1 MSEPALRFD
10 VSGMN
15 CAGCARRV
23 EETLRRQPG
32 VTDAAVNF
40 ATAEARLAAGPD
52 FDVEALRAAIDAA
65 GYTLT
70 PITEGSSVRRD
81 REQSETRALRRRAGG
96 AALCSAPVF
105 VLAMFG
111 VEGVASRLVQAALT
125 AVVVFGFGA
134 SFHRGALL
142 QARQRA
148 ADMDT
153 LISLGTLAAFGV
165 SAWALLRGGPL
176 YFETA
181 AVIVTL
187 ILFGRSLEARARLHS
202 SDALAGLAA
211 LGAREACVLRDGHEM
226 RIPTDAL
233 QPGDELVI
241 RPGEVVPTD
250 SVILEGNSSFDESAF
265 SGEPLP
271 VDKGPGDELFGAS
284 VNRHGRVRVQAVR
297 VGRDTALARIVRLV
311 EEAQASKAPVQ
322 RLADR
327 VAGVFVPTVLGI
339 ASFTFVAWWA
349 SGASVASALTY
360 AVAVLVIACP
370 CALGLATPT
379 AILVGSGRGAEL
391 GILFKGGEVF
401 ERSRAIDTVVF
412 DKTGTLTRGVM
423 TLAEVVSDE
432 PDFLRLVASLEDASE
447 HPVAR
452 AVAAGAA
459 ARGLAFEKVQDFEA
473 KPGRGVSGRVGE
485 TQIYVGTLRW
495 LQELGIE
502 LPEDLDRSRAE
513 IEASGRSVLIGAWG
527 GRARGIMAVADQPRP
542 SAARAVA
549 RLRALGVHLGLVT
562 GDNQRAAESRAG
574 ELGIDDVRAEALP
587 EDKAEH
593 IRALQEGGAHVAF
606 VGDGINDAPALTQAD
621 LGIAIGSG
629 SEVAIQAG
637 GVVLV
642 SGDPEL
648 AADALALARRT
659 YRTIAENLFWAFGY
673 NAFALPIAALGFL
686 DPMIAAGAMAFSS
699 LSVVG
704 NSLRLRRFQPR

>member
-1 MSEPALRFD
+1 
-10 VSGMN
+10 V
-15 CAGCARRV
+15 
-23 EETLRRQPG
+23 
-32 VTDAAVNF
+32 
-40 ATAEARLAAGPD
+40 
-52 FDVEALRAAIDAA
+52 
-65 GYTLT
+65 
-70 PITEGSSVRRD
+70 
-81 REQSETRALRRRAGG
+81 
-96 AALCSAPVF
+96 
-105 VLAMFG
+105 
-111 VEGVASRLVQAALT
+111 
-125 AVVVFGFGA
+125 
-134 SFHRGALL
+134 
-142 QARQRA
+142 
-148 ADMDT
+148 
-153 LISLGTLAAFGV
+153 
-165 SAWALLRGGPL
+165 
-176 YFETA
+176 
-181 AVIVTL
+181 
-187 ILFGRSLEARARLHS
+187 
-202 SDALAGLAA
+202 
-211 LGAREACVLRDGHEM
+211 
-226 RIPTDAL
+226 
-233 QPGDELVI
+233 
-241 RPGEVVPTD
+241 
-250 SVILEGNSSFDESAF
+250 
-265 SGEPLP
+265 
-271 VDKGPGDELFGAS
+271 
-284 VNRHGRVRVQAVR
+284 RVRAVR

-327 VAGVFVPTVLGI
+327 VAGVFVPAVLGI
-339 ASFTFVAWWA
+339 AAFTFVAWWA
-349 SGASVASALTY
+349 SGASVASALVC

-412 DKTGTLTRGVM
+412 DKTGTLTRGAM

-459 ARGLAFEKVQDFEA
+459 ARGLPFEKVQDFEA

-485 TQIYVGTLRW
+485 TLVCVGTVRW
-495 LQELGIE
+495 IQELGIE
-502 LPEDLDRSRAE
+502 LPEDLDRSRAQ
-513 IEASGRSVLIGAWG
+513 IEASGRSVLIGAWD
-527 GRARGIMAVADQPRP
+527 GRARGIMAVADEPRP
-542 SAARAVA
+542 SAARAAA
-549 RLRALGVHLGLVT
+549 RLRALGIRLGLVT
-562 GDNQRAAESRAG
+562 GDNQRAAEALAR
-574 ELGIDDVRAEALP
+574 ELGIEDVRAEALP

-593 IRALQEGGAHVAF
+593 IGALQERGARVAF
-606 VGDGINDAPALTQAD
+606 VGDGINDAPALTQAN

-673 NAFALPIAALGFL
+673 NAVALPIAALGFL

>member
-1 MSEPALRFD
+1 
-10 VSGMN
+10 
-15 CAGCARRV
+15 
-23 EETLRRQPG
+23 
-32 VTDAAVNF
+32 
-40 ATAEARLAAGPD
+40 
-52 FDVEALRAAIDAA
+52 
-65 GYTLT
+65 
-70 PITEGSSVRRD
+70 
-81 REQSETRALRRRAGG
+81 
-96 AALCSAPVF
+96 
-105 VLAMFG
+105 
-111 VEGVASRLVQAALT
+111 
-125 AVVVFGFGA
+125 
-134 SFHRGALL
+134 
-142 QARQRA
+142 
-148 ADMDT
+148 
-153 LISLGTLAAFGV
+153 
-165 SAWALLRGGPL
+165 
-176 YFETA
+176 
-181 AVIVTL
+181 
-187 ILFGRSLEARARLHS
+187 
-202 SDALAGLAA
+202 
-211 LGAREACVLRDGHEM
+211 
-226 RIPTDAL
+226 
-233 QPGDELVI
+233 
-241 RPGEVVPTD
+241 
-250 SVILEGNSSFDESAF
+250 
-265 SGEPLP
+265 
-271 VDKGPGDELFGAS
+271 
-284 VNRHGRVRVQAVR
+284 VRVQAVR
-297 VGRDTALARIVRLV
+297 VGRDTALARIVHLV

-327 VAGVFVPTVLGI
+327 VASVFVPAVLGI

-412 DKTGTLTRGVM
+412 DKTGTLTRGAM

-502 LPEDLDRSRAE
+502 LPEDLDHSRAE

-527 GRARGIMAVADQPRP
+527 GRARGIMAVADEPRP
-542 SAARAVA
+542 SAARATA

-562 GDNQRAAESRAG
+562 GDNQRAAEALAG

>member
-1 MSEPALRFD
+1 MSEPGLRFD
-10 VSGMN
+10 VGGMH

-32 VTDAAVNF
+32 VTEATVNF
-40 ATAEARLAAGPD
+40 ATAEARLVARPEL
-52 FDVEALRAAIDAA
+52 DVEALRAAVDAA

-70 PITEGSSVRRD
+70 PIAEGSQVGRE
-81 REQSETRALRRRAGG
+81 REQNETRALRRRAGG
-96 AALCSAPVF
+96 AALFTLPVF

-111 VEGVASRLVQAALT
+111 VEGVASRVVQAALS

-134 SFHRGALL
+134 SFHRGALA
-142 QARQRA
+142 QARRRA

-153 LISLGTLAAFGV
+153 LISLGTLAAFGA

-187 ILFGRSLEARARLHS
+187 ILFGRSLEARSRLHAF
-202 SDALAGLAA
+202 DALAGLAA
-211 LGAREACVLRDGHEM
+211 LGAREACVLRDGHEV
-226 RIPTDAL
+226 RVPTDSL
-233 QPGDELVI
+233 QPGDELLI

-250 SVILEGNSSFDESAF
+250 AVILEGNSSFDESAF
-265 SGEPLP
+265 TGEPLP
-271 VDKGPGDELFGAS
+271 VDKGHGDEIFGAS
-284 VNRHGRVRVQAVR
+284 VNRHGRVRVQAIR

-327 VAGVFVPTVLGI
+327 VAGVFVPGVMGI
-339 ASFTFVAWWA
+339 AALTFVAWWA
-349 SGASVASALTY
+349 SGASAAGALAY

-412 DKTGTLTRGVM
+412 DKTGTLTLGAM
-423 TLAEVVSDE
+423 TLSEVVSDE
-432 PDFLRLVASLEDASE
+432 PEFLRLVASLEDASE
-447 HPVAR
+447 HPLAR
-452 AVAAGAA
+452 AVAAEAA
-459 ARGLAFEKVQDFEA
+459 ARGLTFEKVEDFEA
-473 KPGRGVSGRVGE
+473 KPGRGVSGRVEG
-485 TQIYVGTLRW
+485 TQICVGTMRW
-495 LQELGIE
+495 MQELGIE
-502 LPEDLDRSRAE
+502 LPEDLDRARAE
-513 IEASGRSVLIGAWG
+513 IEARGSSALIGAWG
-527 GRARGIMAVADQPRP
+527 GRARGIMAVEDQLRP
-542 SAARAVA
+542 SAPRAAA
-549 RLRALGVHLGLVT
+549 RLRALGVRLGLVT
-562 GDNQRAAESRAG
+562 GDNQRAAENLARKLRI
-574 ELGIDDVRAEALP
+574 EDVRAEALP
-587 EDKAEH
+587 EDKAAH
-593 IRALQEGGAHVAF
+593 IRALQEQGARVAF

-648 AADALALARRT
+648 AADALSLARRT

-673 NAFALPIAALGFL
+673 NAIALPVAALGFL
-686 DPMIAAGAMAFSS
+686 HPMIAAGAMAFSS

>member
-1 MSEPALRFD
+1 MF
-10 VSGMN
+10 
-15 CAGCARRV
+15 
-23 EETLRRQPG
+23 
-32 VTDAAVNF
+32 
-40 ATAEARLAAGPD
+40 
-52 FDVEALRAAIDAA
+52 
-65 GYTLT
+65 
-70 PITEGSSVRRD
+70 
-81 REQSETRALRRRAGG
+81 G
-96 AALCSAPVF
+96 AQL
-105 VLAMFG
+105 G
-111 VEGVASRLVQAALT
+111 VEGDASRWIQAALT

-134 SFHRGALL
+134 GFHRGAFV
-142 QARQRA
+142 QARHGA

-153 LISLGTLAAFGV
+153 LISLGTLAAFGA
-165 SAWALLRGGPL
+165 STWALLRGGPL

-187 ILFGRSLEARARLHS
+187 ILFGRTLEARARLHT

-211 LGAREACVLRDGHEM
+211 LGAREACVLRDGQEV
-226 RIPTDAL
+226 RVPADAL

-250 SVILEGNSSFDESAF
+250 SMILEGDSSFDESAF
-265 SGEPLP
+265 TGEPLP

-284 VNRHGRVRVQAVR
+284 VNRHGRVLAQALR
-297 VGRDTALARIVRLV
+297 VGRDTALARIVRVV

-327 VAGVFVPTVLGI
+327 VAGVFVPSVLGI
-339 ASFTFVAWWA
+339 AAVTFVAWWA
-349 SGASVASALTY
+349 SGGSVASALQH

-401 ERSRAIDTVVF
+401 ERSRAIDSVVF
-412 DKTGTLTRGVM
+412 DKTGTLTRGAM
-423 TLAEVVSDE
+423 TLAEVVSQE
-432 PDFLRLVASLEDASE
+432 PDFLRWVASLEDASE

-459 ARGLAFEKVQDFEA
+459 ERGLVFEKVQDFEA
-473 KPGRGVSGRVGE
+473 KPGRGVTGRIGS
-485 TQIYVGTLRW
+485 TQVCVGTLRW
-495 LQELGIE
+495 MQELGIE
-502 LPEDLDRSRAE
+502 LPEDLDRSRTDLE
-513 IEASGRSVLIGAWG
+513 GLGRSVLIGAWD
-527 GRARGIMAVADQPRP
+527 GRARGIMAVADEPRP
-542 SAARAVA
+542 SAARATA
-549 RLRALGVHLGLVT
+549 RLHALGVRLGLVT
-562 GDNQRAAESRAG
+562 GDNRRAAEALAR
-574 ELGIDDVRAEALP
+574 EVGIEEVRAEALP
-587 EDKAEH
+587 EDKAAH
-593 IRALQEGGAHVAF
+593 IRNLQERGARVAF

-648 AADALALARRT
+648 AADALVLARRT

-673 NAFALPIAALGFL
+673 NAIALPVAALGFL

-704 NSLRLRRFQPR
+704 NSLRLRRFRPR

>member
-1 MSEPALRFD
+1 
-10 VSGMN
+10 
-15 CAGCARRV
+15 
-23 EETLRRQPG
+23 

-40 ATAEARLAAGPD
+40 ATAEARLAAGPEL
-52 FDVEALRAAIDAA
+52 DVEALRAAVDEA

-70 PITEGSSVRRD
+70 PIAEGSGVRRT
-81 REQSETRALRRRAGG
+81 REQSATRALRRRAGG
-96 AALCSAPVF
+96 AALCTAPVF

-111 VEGVASRLVQAALT
+111 IEGVASRLAQAALT
-125 AVVVFGFGA
+125 TAVVFGFGA
-134 SFHRGALL
+134 SFHRGAFV

-153 LISLGTLAAFGV
+153 LISLGTLAAFSA

-187 ILFGRSLEARARLHS
+187 ILFGRTLEARARLHT

-211 LGAREACVLRDGHEM
+211 LGAREACVLRDGREV
-226 RIPTDAL
+226 RVPTDAL

-284 VNRHGRVRVQAVR
+284 VNRQGRLRVQAIR

-327 VAGVFVPTVLGI
+327 VAGVFVPAVLGI
-339 ASFTFVAWWA
+339 AALAFVAWWA
-349 SGASVASALTY
+349 SGAPIASALAY

-401 ERSRAIDTVVF
+401 ERSRDIDTVVF
-412 DKTGTLTRGVM
+412 DKTGTLTRGAM
-423 TLAEVVSDE
+423 TLSEVVSDE

-459 ARGLAFEKVQDFEA
+459 ARGLAFETVQDFEA
-473 KPGRGVSGRVGE
+473 KPGRGVSGRIGKTKVC
-485 TQIYVGTLRW
+485 VGTVRW
-495 LQELGIE
+495 IQELGIE
-502 LPEDLDRSRAE
+502 LPGDLDRSRSE
-513 IEASGRSVLIGAWG
+513 IEARGRSVLIGAWG

-542 SAARAVA
+542 SAARAA
-549 RLRALGVHLGLVT
+549 ERLRALGVRLGLVT
-562 GDNQRAAESRAG
+562 GDNQRAAEALAR

-587 EDKAEH
+587 EDKAAH
-593 IRALQEGGAHVAF
+593 IRALQQRGARVAF
-606 VGDGINDAPALTQAD
+606 VGDGINDAPALSQAD

-673 NAFALPIAALGFL
+673 NAVALPIAALGFL

>member
-1 MSEPALRFD
+1 
-10 VSGMN
+10 
-15 CAGCARRV
+15 
-23 EETLRRQPG
+23 
-32 VTDAAVNF
+32 
-40 ATAEARLAAGPD
+40 
-52 FDVEALRAAIDAA
+52 
-65 GYTLT
+65 
-70 PITEGSSVRRD
+70 
-81 REQSETRALRRRAGG
+81 
-96 AALCSAPVF
+96 
-105 VLAMFG
+105 
-111 VEGVASRLVQAALT
+111 
-125 AVVVFGFGA
+125 
-134 SFHRGALL
+134 
-142 QARQRA
+142 
-148 ADMDT
+148 
-153 LISLGTLAAFGV
+153 
-165 SAWALLRGGPL
+165 
-176 YFETA
+176 
-181 AVIVTL
+181 VTL
-187 ILFGRSLEARARLHS
+187 ILFGRTLEARARLHT

-211 LGAREACVLRDGHEM
+211 LGAREACVLRDGHEV
-226 RIPTDAL
+226 RIPTDEL

-284 VNRHGRVRVQAVR
+284 VNRHGHVRVRAVR

-327 VAGVFVPTVLGI
+327 VAGVFVPAVLGI
-339 ASFTFVAWWA
+339 AALTLVAWWA
-349 SGASVASALTY
+349 SGASTASALAY

-412 DKTGTLTRGVM
+412 DKTGTLTRGAM

-452 AVAAGAA
+452 AVAAGATA
-459 ARGLAFEKVQDFEA
+459 RGLALEKVQDFEAKPGRGVRGRVGQTQVCVGTARWMRELGIELPGDLDRSRSEIEARGLAFEKVQDFEA
-473 KPGRGVSGRVGE
+473 KPGRGVSGRIGE
-485 TQIYVGTLRW
+485 TQVCVGTARW
-495 LQELGIE
+495 IQELGIE
-502 LPEDLDRSRAE
+502 LRGDLDRSRSE
-513 IEASGRSVLIGAWG
+513 IEARGRSVLIGAWG

-542 SAARAVA
+542 SAARAAA
-549 RLRALGVHLGLVT
+549 RLRALGVRLGLVT
-562 GDNQRAAESRAG
+562 GDNQRAAEALTR

-593 IRALQEGGAHVAF
+593 VRALQERGARVAF
-606 VGDGINDAPALTQAD
+606 VGDGINDAPALTQAN

-673 NAFALPIAALGFL
+673 NAVALPIAALGFL

>member
-1 MSEPALRFD
+1 
-10 VSGMN
+10 
-15 CAGCARRV
+15 
-23 EETLRRQPG
+23 
-32 VTDAAVNF
+32 VNF
-40 ATAEARLAAGPD
+40 ATAEARVAAGPEL
-52 FDVEALRAAIDAA
+52 DVDALRAAIDEA
-65 GYTLT
+65 GYTLA
-70 PITEGSSVRRD
+70 PIVEGSDVRRE
-81 REQSETRALRRRAGG
+81 REQRETRALRWRAGG
-96 AALCSAPVF
+96 AALCTVPVF
-105 VLAMFG
+105 ALAMFG
-111 VEGVASRLVQAALT
+111 VEGPASRFAQAALT

-134 SFHRGALL
+134 RFHRGALV
-142 QARQRA
+142 QARHAA

-153 LISLGTLAAFGV
+153 LISLGTLAAFGA

-187 ILFGRSLEARARLHS
+187 ILFGRTLEARARLHT
-202 SDALAGLAA
+202 SDALVGLAA
-211 LGAREACVLRDGHEM
+211 LGAREACVLRDGREV
-226 RIPTDAL
+226 RVPTESL

-250 SVILEGNSSFDESAF
+250 AVILEGNSSFDESAF

-284 VNRHGRVRVQAVR
+284 VNRHGRVRVEATR

-327 VAGVFVPTVLGI
+327 VAGVFVPVVLGI
-339 ASFTFVAWWA
+339 AALTLVAWWA
-349 SGASVASALTY
+349 SGSSAASALAA

-391 GILFKGGEVF
+391 GILFKGAEIF
-401 ERSRAIDTVVF
+401 ECSREIDTVVF
-412 DKTGTLTRGVM
+412 DKTGTLTRGAM

-432 PDFLRLVASLEDASE
+432 PDFMRLVASLEDASE

-452 AVAAGAA
+452 AVAAGAV
-459 ARGLAFEKVQDFEA
+459 ARGLTFEKVQDFEA
-473 KPGRGVSGRVGE
+473 KPGRGVSGRIGQRQVW
-485 TQIYVGTLRW
+485 VGTLRW
-495 LQELGIE
+495 MQELGIE

-513 IEASGRSVLIGAWG
+513 VEARGRSVLIGAWG
-527 GRARGIMAVADQPRP
+527 GRARGLMAVADQPRP

-549 RLRALGVHLGLVT
+549 RLRALGVRLGLVT
-562 GDNQRAAESRAG
+562 GDNRRAAEALAR
-574 ELGIDDVRAEALP
+574 ELGIDEVRAEALP

-593 IRALQEGGAHVAF
+593 IGALQEHGARVAF

-673 NAFALPIAALGFL
+673 NVVALPVAALGLL
-686 DPMIAAGAMAFSS
+686 DPMIAAAAMAFSS

>member
-10 VSGMN
+10 VGGMS

-23 EETLRRQPG
+23 EETLRRQPD
-32 VTDAAVNF
+32 VTDATVNF

-52 FDVEALRAAIDAA
+52 FDVEALRAAIDEA

-70 PITEGSSVRRD
+70 PITEGSDVRRN
-81 REQSETRALRRRAGG
+81 REQSETRALRWRAGG

-111 VEGVASRLVQAALT
+111 VEGDASRLVQAALT
-125 AVVVFGFGA
+125 SVVVFGFGA

-153 LISLGTLAAFGV
+153 LISLGTLAAFGT

-187 ILFGRSLEARARLHS
+187 ILFGRSLEARARLHTS
-202 SDALAGLAA
+202 GALAGLAA
-211 LGAREACVLRDGHEM
+211 LGAREACVLRDGNEV

-271 VDKGPGDELFGAS
+271 VDKGPGDELFGTS
-284 VNRHGRVRVQAVR
+284 VNRHGHIRVQAVR

-327 VAGVFVPTVLGI
+327 VASVFVPSVLGI
-339 ASFTFVAWWA
+339 ATLTFVAWWA
-349 SGASVASALTY
+349 SGASVASALAY

-412 DKTGTLTRGVM
+412 DKTGTLTRGSM

-432 PDFLRLVASLEDASE
+432 PDFLRLVASLED
-447 HPVAR
+447 
-452 AVAAGAA
+452 
-459 ARGLAFEKVQDFEA
+459 
-473 KPGRGVSGRVGE
+473 
-485 TQIYVGTLRW
+485 
-495 LQELGIE
+495 
-502 LPEDLDRSRAE
+502 
-513 IEASGRSVLIGAWG
+513 
-527 GRARGIMAVADQPRP
+527 
-542 SAARAVA
+542 
-549 RLRALGVHLGLVT
+549 
-562 GDNQRAAESRAG
+562 
-574 ELGIDDVRAEALP
+574 
-587 EDKAEH
+587 
-593 IRALQEGGAHVAF
+593 
-606 VGDGINDAPALTQAD
+606 
-621 LGIAIGSG
+621 
-629 SEVAIQAG
+629 
-637 GVVLV
+637 
-642 SGDPEL
+642 
-648 AADALALARRT
+648 
-659 YRTIAENLFWAFGY
+659 
-673 NAFALPIAALGFL
+673 
-686 DPMIAAGAMAFSS
+686 
-699 LSVVG
+699 
-704 NSLRLRRFQPR
+704 